1 MGGGTPIIQGGMTDA
16 EMTAQLERQAA
27 ENDRMLAEAARQTA
41 ALEDQ
46 IAKQDQEMK
55 SLVEQQ
61 ARQQELDLA
70 SAQKKL
76 GVELAAI
83 EKEEG
88 KDDLALD
95 FESLQAALTKGLGA
109 NTNDNPRPM

>member
-1 MGGGTPIIQGGMTDA
+1 MGSGTPIIQGGMTDA

-27 ENDRMLAEAARQTA
+27 DNDRMLAQAATQTA

-46 IAKQDQEMK
+46 IAKQDAEMQ

-76 GVELAAI
+76 GVELDAI
-83 EKEEG
+83 GKQED
-88 KDDLALD
+88 KDDLELNFDAV
-95 FESLQAALTKGLGA
+95 QAALAKGLGSS
-109 NTNDNPRPM
+109 NTNARPE